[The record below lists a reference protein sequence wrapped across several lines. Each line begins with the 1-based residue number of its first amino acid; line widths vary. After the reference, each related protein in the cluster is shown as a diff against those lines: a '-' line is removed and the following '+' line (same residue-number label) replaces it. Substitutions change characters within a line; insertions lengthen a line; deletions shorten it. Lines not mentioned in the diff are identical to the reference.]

1 MKTAPMAH
9 QITGLARSE
18 GKRNFAF
25 LMEQGTGKTWLTLAD
40 AERCFIGNKI
50 DGILVIAPNGV
61 HSNWTRREIPTHL
74 EIPVHA
80 YTWQGKP
87 TTKKAKKAFD
97 DFWIGLDKN
106 PNMRVFSINIDAI
119 NTEAGYEAVE
129 RFLSCFR
136 IMAIVDESTRI
147 KNPASKRTIKT
158 VKLGRLAIARRVLSG
173 TPITKAPTDVFS
185 QFDFLKAG
193 LLGTTSYRAFVAE
206 YAVLLDPNSKQMQA
220 IMKKIGGRGTPQ
232 IVQEDENGNKM
243 WRNLDKLASMIEP
256 HSYRVRKED
265 CLDLPPK
272 VYQTITFELDAKQRA
287 VYERLKED
295 YHYDNDGDDM
305 SFEAIATRTKLKQVT
320 SGFINVYGEPQLL
333 DVSSNPRMAAFKEA
347 IEDVDGQFIVWAM
360 FEEEINHIVA
370 ALKEAGISF
379 CTYYGKTSKEDR
391 EQAID
396 DFQAGRKQGFVGHAG
411 AAGIGITLTAAR
423 TAYYYSCSFDNELR
437 LQSEDRN
444 HRIGTTT
451 KVLYV
456 DFVAEDT
463 IDEDIVKSLATKN
476 AIAWQIIDK
485 NRAPS
490 ENKLSSLTSVG

>member
-1 MKTAPMAH
+1 MKTQPMAH
-9 QITGLARSE
+9 QVTGLALSE

-40 AERCFIGNKI
+40 VERCFIGNKI
-50 DGILVIAPNGV
+50 DALLVIAPNGV
-61 HSNWTRREIPTHL
+61 HSNWTRIEIPTHL

-80 YTWQGKP
+80 YTWNGKP

-106 PNMRVFSINIDAI
+106 PNLRVFVINIDAV
-119 NTEAGYEAVE
+119 NTAAGYDAAELFLNSFRTMAV
-129 RFLSCFR
+129 
-136 IMAIVDESTRI
+136 VDESTRI
-147 KNPASKRTIKT
+147 KNPNSKRTEKT
-158 VKLGRLAIARRVLSG
+158 IELGRLAIARRILSG
-173 TPITKAPTDVFS
+173 TPLTKAPTDVFS
-185 QFDFLKAG
+185 QFDFLKPG

-206 YAVLLDPNSKQMQA
+206 YAVLLRHDSPQMQA
-220 IMKKIGGRGTPQ
+220 IMKKIGGRGVPQ
-232 IVQEDENGNKM
+232 IVAEDANGNKM
-243 WRNLDKLASMIEP
+243 WRNLDKLAKMIEP

-272 VYQTITFELDAKQRA
+272 VYKTITFELDPKQRM
-287 VYERLKED
+287 VYDRLKED

-320 SGFINVYGEPQLL
+320 SGFINVFGEAQLI
-333 DVSSNPRMAAFKEA
+333 DPSSNPRMSAFRDA
-347 IEDVDGQFIVWAM
+347 LEDADGQFIVWAM
-360 FEEEINHIVA
+360 FEEEINQIMAV
-370 ALKEAGISF
+370 LDEYKISY
-379 CTYYGKTSKEDR
+379 CHYYGKTSKEAR
-391 EQAID
+391 IQAID
-396 DFQAGRKQGFVGHAG
+396 DFQAGRKQAFIGHAA

-463 IDEDIVKSLATKN
+463 IDEDVMKSLATKN
-476 AIAWQIIDK
+476 AIAWQVIDK
-485 NRAPS
+485 NRA
-490 ENKLSSLTSVG
+490 ENKLPSLTSVG